1 MRPLDLFRFSGRA
14 VSGHRLRSAL
24 SLLGVAIGVAAVIV
38 LTALGEGARR
48 YVVDEFASLGTNL
61 LAILPGRTE
70 TTGAMPGVVG
80 VPNDLTLDDARA
92 IATRVRLARNV
103 APVSIA
109 TETVARGELSR
120 QVAVIGTAAGYREV
134 IDFPVARGQ
143 FLPEGDFDRGAPVVV
158 LGYNVAKELFGSEDP
173 IGQVVRI
180 GAWRMRVIGVN
191 QQVGTKAGANL
202 DEVVFVPVATALSM
216 FNRTSLFRILV
227 RTHTHADIETAR
239 AQVREILI
247 ERHGEED
254 FSSLTEEALAS
265 TFSSILTAL
274 TLVLAAIAAISLS
287 VAGLG
292 IMNVMLVS
300 VSERTSEVGLMRAV
314 GVSRRQVAVVFLLEA
329 VLLSGLGGLVGL
341 GTGYLVVRLLVSLY
355 PALPASPPVWAVVAA
370 VVVSLAVGAFFGWLP
385 ARRAARLDPV
395 LALGRR

>member
-14 VSGHRLRSAL
+14 VGGHRLRSAL

-61 LAILPGRTE
+61 LAILPGHTE

-92 IATRVRLARNV
+92 IATRVRQARNV
-103 APVSIA
+103 APVSMA

-120 QVAVIGTAAGYREV
+120 QVAVIGTAAGYRQI
-134 IDFPVARGQ
+134 IDFRVARGQ
-143 FLPEGDFDRGAPVVV
+143 FLPEGEFDRGAPVVV
-158 LGYNVAKELFGSEDP
+158 LGHSVARELFGAEEP
-173 IGQVVRI
+173 LGQVVRI

-191 QQVGTKAGANL
+191 EQLGTKVGANL

-227 RTHTHADIETAR
+227 RTHSHADIEAAR
-239 AQVREILI
+239 AQVGEILV

-254 FSSLTEEALAS
+254 FSTLTEEALAS

-314 GVSRRQVAVVFLLEA
+314 GVSRRQVGAVFLLEA
-329 VLLSGLGGLVGL
+329 ILLSGLGGLVGL
-341 GTGYLVVRLLVSLY
+341 GTGYLVVRLLVGLY